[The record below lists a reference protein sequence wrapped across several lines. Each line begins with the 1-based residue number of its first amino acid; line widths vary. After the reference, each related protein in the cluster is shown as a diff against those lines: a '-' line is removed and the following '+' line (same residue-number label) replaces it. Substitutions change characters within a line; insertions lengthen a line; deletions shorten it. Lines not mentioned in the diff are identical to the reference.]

1 MRGSRAT
8 PHCCCGRTVGSD
20 VCGNRCGRQQCPVVT
35 LIGRAQQ
42 GRQTDAVREPVD
54 TTLPFVIENV
64 ATLEYDEIYE
74 I

>member
-1 MRGSRAT
+1 
-8 PHCCCGRTVGSD
+8 
-20 VCGNRCGRQQCPVVT
+20 VT

-42 GRQTDAVREPVD
+42 GRQTDAVRERVD